1 MSRVKIA
8 SPCVSHLESL
18 ALIMKARRIVEGTQ
32 VRSGMIIFCFA
43 SSLLAIVLQVYLT
56 GEERRGTYDSSG
68 PGKGR
73 WGTTVQVWAQKE
85 S

>member
-1 MSRVKIA
+1 M
-8 SPCVSHLESL
+8 SHLESL
-18 ALIMKARRIVEGTQ
+18 ALVMKARRIVEGTQ
-32 VRSGMIIFCFA
+32 VRSGMLSFCFT

-56 GEERRGTYDSSG
+56 GEERKDDSSG